1 MCATDI
7 VEHESGELPAVV
19 LEGGIAEPP
28 TAAIAERPAAAPG
41 QPVALTILAFLAVI
55 FALDWA
61 QAFLVPVITAICIAY
76 MLQPAVNLLERAHLP
91 RTVGAAL
98 VLCLLVGG
106 VGHTIAAMRRDAL
119 SILEALPDTTHKLT
133 DALIGLR
140 GSRDGAI
147 HSVEQVAQE
156 LDRASRVAQKSP
168 TNPSSAMPQVVLAP
182 TSSLKSALWIG
193 SRSAATAFS
202 TLAIALLM
210 VFFLLQAGDMFRR
223 KLVRMVGST
232 LAAKRITVTVLNDI
246 NLQIQNYFWM
256 LLATNTLLVLLSWA
270 SYRAIGLNNAGVWA
284 LATGILHLIPYF
296 GTLVAAAATAA
307 AAFAQFATLSMAL
320 AVAGISVGLGAV
332 VGTFVAPWMT
342 GRLAKMNPTAIFVA
356 LLFFGWIW
364 GAWGMLLAI
373 PIVVVVKVVAE
384 SVEAL
389 NPVAELLGE

>member
-1 MCATDI
+1 
-7 VEHESGELPAVV
+7 
-19 LEGGIAEPP
+19 
-28 TAAIAERPAAAPG
+28 
-41 QPVALTILAFLAVI
+41 
-55 FALDWA
+55 
-61 QAFLVPVITAICIAY
+61 
-76 MLQPAVNLLERAHLP
+76 
-91 RTVGAAL
+91 
-98 VLCLLVGG
+98 
-106 VGHTIAAMRRDAL
+106 
-119 SILEALPDTTHKLT
+119 
-133 DALIGLR
+133 
-140 GSRDGAI
+140 
-147 HSVEQVAQE
+147 
-156 LDRASRVAQKSP
+156 
-168 TNPSSAMPQVVLAP
+168 
-182 TSSLKSALWIG
+182 
-193 SRSAATAFS
+193 
-202 TLAIALLM
+202 M

-373 PIVVVVKVVAE
+373 PMVVVVKVVAE